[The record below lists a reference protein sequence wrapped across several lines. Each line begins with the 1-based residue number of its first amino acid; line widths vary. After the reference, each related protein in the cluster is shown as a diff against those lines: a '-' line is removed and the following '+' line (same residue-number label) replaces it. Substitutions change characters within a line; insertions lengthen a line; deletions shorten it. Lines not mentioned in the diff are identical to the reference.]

1 MTATRSRLSSA
12 RKYLEAFEESWQTDH
27 DAAMHCREVEKKL
40 AEAVMVF
47 ELVDRLVDR
56 RREGVFRGVEEPNPK
71 LDEDEKAL
79 YTRWLTLIEEYLPR
93 LEEMERTFGVM
104 EGADRLR
111 ATLDRARSFLAEWAP
126 AAPALAVGSRLI
138 EFSEEDAD
146 QVHALLESPAGSPG
160 RPTRPPRSVPPGDQS
175 LLR

>member
-12 RKYLEAFEESWQTDH
+12 RKYLEVFEESWLEDH
-27 DAAMHCREVEKKL
+27 DAAMHCRALEKKL
-40 AEAVMVF
+40 AEAIMVF
-47 ELVDRLVDR
+47 QLVDRLIQR
-56 RREGVFRGVEEPNPK
+56 RREDVFRGVEEPNPK

-79 YTRWLTLIEEYLPR
+79 YTRWLAFMEEHLPR
-93 LEEMERTFGVM
+93 VEELERAFGVV

-111 ATLDRARSFLAEWAP
+111 ATLDKARSFLAGWAP
-126 AAPALAVGSRLI
+126 AAPALAVGSRVI

-146 QVHALLESPAGSPG
+146 QIHALLESPAGSPG
-160 RPTRPPRSVPPGDQS
+160 RPTRPPRSVPPGDPS